1 MTSLTLNR
9 VSARCQTYKGKQQIA
24 TLLAKHVPLDVLQE
38 ACRIAHA
45 NKARDAGQHDQFNLG
60 HLKP

>member
-1 MTSLTLNR
+1 MSSFTLNR
-9 VSARCQTYKGKQQIA
+9 IAARSKTWAGKLQIA
-24 TLLAKHVPLDVLQE
+24 NALAKNVPLDALQE